1 MGILEIKSH
10 PNFGRRATFD
20 YDFALLRLKHP
31 MDFTLHRNIRT
42 VCMPEK
48 YYYIGKNIAKNA
60 ISIVLILK
68 KISPSSNKI
77 LRKNLL
83 HSTLHNP
90 SYSYYKKFKSD
101 NICNIN

>member
-1 MGILEIKSH
+1 MDILEIKSH

-68 KISPSSNKI
+68 KNISVI
-77 LRKNLL
+77 Q
-83 HSTLHNP
+83 
-90 SYSYYKKFKSD
+90 
-101 NICNIN
+101 